1 MDLPEVVSLRKF
13 KDFSKQQKEELF
25 ETLLELAE
33 AIEELPKKSLR
44 KTLELTLAVLE
55 YKGEQI
61 RDLQEQL
68 EANDKG
74 SLGKNLVQKLRTKK
88 LLLLNFSRISS

>member
-1 MDLPEVVSLRKF
+1 MDLPDVVSLKKF
-13 KDFSKQQKEELF
+13 KDFTRQQKEELY

-55 YKGEQI
+55 YKGEQVK
-61 RDLQEQL
+61 DLEEQI
-68 EANDKG
+68 ETKDQG
-74 SLGKNLVQKLRTKK
+74 SLGKRE
-88 LLLLNFSRISS
+88 F